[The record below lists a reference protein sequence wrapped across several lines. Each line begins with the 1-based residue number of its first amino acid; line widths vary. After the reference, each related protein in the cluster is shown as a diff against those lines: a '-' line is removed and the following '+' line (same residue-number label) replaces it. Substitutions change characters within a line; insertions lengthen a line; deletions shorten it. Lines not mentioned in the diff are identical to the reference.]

1 MNRYIEFPIA
11 LMICLVVLI
20 PCAAIAILIRLTSK
34 GPAIYW
40 SERMGRFG
48 ELFLMPKFRTMMVDT
63 PVEPTDNLHRPE
75 QYITPLGSFLRR
87 TSIDEL
93 PQLFRC

>member
-11 LMICLVVLI
+11 FMICLVVLI
-20 PCAAIAILIRLTSK
+20 PCAVITILIRLTSK

-48 ELFLMPKFRTMMVDT
+48 ELFLHAKIQNHD
-63 PVEPTDNLHRPE
+63 
-75 QYITPLGSFLRR
+75 G
-87 TSIDEL
+87 
-93 PQLFRC
+93 